1 MRLDSI
7 ERASLGS
14 GRLHRLDARVKLIA
28 LIAFVVLVAATPLPL
43 WHLMAYEGL
52 ALAFV
57 LGLSGIPLGLI
68 LRRWL
73 AFAPLFA
80 FLAFLLARAH
90 PLRES
95 LGSGAVALAVVVRN
109 SMALIALLILAGT
122 TPFPKLLDAL
132 TRLRMPS
139 VLVATL
145 HFMYR
150 YLHVLSEE
158 LRRMLFARRART
170 FRRSGRLE
178 WGRLGGMIGMLFLRS
193 MERGER
199 VHAAMLARGWDERSV
214 PSDQP

>member
-1 MRLDSI
+1 MRLESI
-7 ERASLGS
+7 ERASLGT
-14 GRLHRLDARVKLIA
+14 GRLHRLDARVKLIG
-28 LIAFVVLVAATPLPL
+28 LTAFVVLIAVTPLTS
-43 WHLMAYEGL
+43 WHAMAYEGL
-52 ALAFV
+52 ALAFL

-73 AFAPLFA
+73 AFAPLFL
-80 FLAFLLARAH
+80 FLAILLARSH
-90 PLRES
+90 PLRETQ
-95 LGSGAVALAVVVRN
+95 GYGAVAVAVVARN

-122 TPFPKLLDAL
+122 TPFPMLLNAL
-132 TRLRMPS
+132 ARLRTPS

-158 LRRMLFARRART
+158 LNRMLFARRARS

-214 PSDQP
+214 PSHKP